1 MSALIAVLGPSVAG
15 PSASGPAA
23 GGRAHAPAGAGGAPW
38 RGCVVGDVT
47 MIEGTGFRLVAR
59 AGHALGQLSVAAAG
73 SIWAA
78 ADASLYY
85 RADLRARLRDA
96 GVGGTR
102 DNSPAALAMAA
113 YVAWGSGAASR
124 LEGDLA
130 LLLWDASRRRL
141 VASRDF
147 VGRRPLYVASLA
159 DGGLAVASGVQALL
173 ALPNCP
179 RTLSP
184 AAIAGVAA
192 GLPESPWDT
201 AYSAIR
207 VLPAGRTLVATLGR
221 DGQVESVTTE
231 RHWTPPTFESGG
243 GAPFDEAAAELRH
256 LLREAVAERMDD
268 RAPTGVW
275 LSGGWDSTAIY
286 GAGQAELRER
296 GGRGELRAVSMSYPV
311 GDPGRED
318 ELISRVTG
326 FWGAEPHWCDS
337 APIALFGDASRDA
350 RSRDLPFAHPYAL
363 WTRELAAATAGHGWK
378 VALDGS
384 GGDQLFQLSPVY
396 LADLMR
402 RGRWLAARREWRAR
416 DMRGLGWRRFARY
429 AVLPLVPPAGVRALT
444 ALRGGRRLHGIRT
457 WPLPPWIRPGFAAAH
472 DLGARAES
480 RLPRRPGERHGAHET
495 RWFFESSYS
504 PTVLAEQ
511 AADARLA
518 GIELRSPLLDARI
531 VAHAA
536 RRPREERSDRGQTKR
551 LLRSAARGL
560 LPDDVLAP
568 RASRTGTTG
577 GYYRQRLLAEL
588 PELASRVLPV
598 SALADMGIV
607 HPSAFAD
614 AVRRS
619 VQGGAQEFDVA
630 LFYTIQAELWLR
642 AHG

>member
-1 MSALIAVLGPSVAG
+1 
-15 PSASGPAA
+15 
-23 GGRAHAPAGAGGAPW
+23 
-38 RGCVVGDVT
+38 VGDVNL
-47 MIEGTGFRLVAR
+47 IEGTGFRLIAR
-59 AGHALGQLSVAAAG
+59 AGPALGRVSVSAAG
-73 SIWAA
+73 SVWAA
-78 ADASLYY
+78 ADAALYY
-85 RADLRARLRDA
+85 RDDLRARLRDA
-96 GVGGTR
+96 GVGGPR
-102 DNSPAALAMAA
+102 DDSPAALAVAA

-130 LLLWDASRRRL
+130 LLIWDSSRRRL

-159 DGGLAVASGVQALL
+159 DGGLAVASEVSSLL
-173 ALPNCP
+173 ALPGCP

-184 AAIAGVAA
+184 AALAGVAA

-207 VLPAGRTLVATLGR
+207 VLPAGRTLVATLDR
-221 DGQVESVTTE
+221 DGRVESVVTE

-243 GAPFDEAAAELRH
+243 GARFDAAAEELHH
-256 LLREAVAERMDD
+256 LLRAAVAERMDD

-286 GAGQAELRER
+286 GAGQAELRDSGAR
-296 GGRGELRAVSMSYPV
+296 GDLRAISMTYPQ

-318 ELISRVTG
+318 DLITRVTG
-326 FWGAEPHWCDS
+326 FWDAEPHWCDS
-337 APIALFGDASRDA
+337 APIGLFGDAAGEA

-363 WTRELAAATAGHGWK
+363 WTRELAAATDAQGVR

-396 LADLMR
+396 LADLVR

-416 DMRGLGWRRFARY
+416 DMRGLGWRRFVRY
-429 AVLPLVPPAGVRALT
+429 AVLPLLSPGVLRAVT
-444 ALRGGRRLHGIRT
+444 TLRGGRKLHGIRT
-457 WPLPPWIRPGFAAAH
+457 WPLPPWIRPAFAHAH

-504 PTVLAEQ
+504 PTVLAAQ
-511 AADARLA
+511 AADARRA
-518 GIELRSPLLDARI
+518 GVELRSPLLDARI
-531 VAHAA
+531 IAHAA
-536 RRPREERSDRGQTKR
+536 RRPREERSDRGETKR
-551 LLRSAARGL
+551 LLRAAARGL
-560 LPDDVLAP
+560 VPDDVLAP
-568 RASRTGTTG
+568 RGSRTGTTT

-588 PELASRVLPV
+588 PELARRVLPI
-598 SALADMGIV
+598 SALADLGIV
-607 HPSAFAD
+607 DPEAFAG
-614 AVRRS
+614 AIRRS
-619 VQGGAQEFDVA
+619 VQGGVQEFDVA